1 MKIDIAKLSQDRE
14 LEFLDE
20 WDSKKSELDAP
31 GLNYKTP
38 LKIRVQA
45 RKESGLAIAEVS
57 TSARALMTCARCF
70 KEFEVSLD
78 KSFRLVYSLDL
89 AQKVIPLDDDIR
101 EELILNYPQKILCQQ
116 DCQGLCPRC
125 GTDLNENNCDC
136 IGKKG

>member
-1 MKIDIAKLSQDRE
+1 MKIDTSKLSEDRE
-14 LEFLDE
+14 LEFCDE

-31 GLNYKTP
+31 GLNFKTP

-70 KEFEVSLD
+70 KEFEVPLD

-89 AQKVIPLDDDIR
+89 AQKEIPLDDDIR

-116 DCQGLCPRC
+116 DCQGLCLRC
-125 GTDLNENNCDC
+125 GVDLNSEKCKC
-136 IGKKG
+136 